1 MCNAAG
7 VFGNGMSSVT
17 ILARESTSPAEMTQ
31 TGMIEALRRGDE
43 AVFRHLVEVH
53 HTAMRRVAALYVPT
67 GVVEDVVQETWIA
80 VVRGI
85 DRFEGRSSIKTWIYR
100 ILINQARKRGPKERR
115 TIPFS
120 ALGPSEAHDPAVD
133 LERLYHPELGSG
145 YWPEAPPHWN
155 ADPGDRAVASEIRT
169 VIGRAIEALSDAQ
182 REVITLRDV
191 EGWDS
196 EEVCDTLG
204 VSAVNQRVL
213 LHRARTS
220 VRAALEVYFHGN

>member
-1 MCNAAG
+1 MG
-7 VFGNGMSSVT
+7 SVT
-17 ILARESTSPAEMTQ
+17 ILASEATGPVESTEKM
-31 TGMIEALRRGDE
+31 MVDALRRGDE
-43 AVFRHLVEVH
+43 AVFRHLVEMH
-53 HTAMRRVAALYVPT
+53 HTGLRRVAALYVPT
-67 GVVEDVVQETWIA
+67 GIVEDVVQETWIA
-80 VVRGI
+80 VIRGI

-120 ALGPSEAHDPAVD
+120 PLGPSEDHDPAVP

-145 YWPEAPPHWN
+145 YWPEAPPHWIT
-155 ADPGDRAVASEIRT
+155 DPADRAVASEIRM
-169 VIGRAIEALSDAQ
+169 VIGRAIENLSDAQ

-204 VSAVNQRVL
+204 ISAVNQRVL

-220 VRAALEVYFHGN
+220 VRAALEVYFHGD

>member
-1 MCNAAG
+1 
-7 VFGNGMSSVT
+7 MSSVT
-17 ILARESTSPAEMTQ
+17 ALARETTSPRESTE
-31 TGMIEALRRGDE
+31 TGVSEALRRGDE
-43 AVFRHLVEVH
+43 AAFRQLVEMH
-53 HTAMRRVAALYVPT
+53 HAGLRRVAALYVPSN
-67 GVVEDVVQETWIA
+67 VVEDVVQETWVA

-120 ALGPSEAHDPAVD
+120 ALGPSEDHDPAVP
-133 LERLYHPELGSG
+133 LERLVHPELGPG
-145 YWPEAPPHWN
+145 YWPDAPRPWD
-155 ADPGDRAVASEIRT
+155 ADPGDRAVAAEIRE
-169 VIGRAIEALSDAQ
+169 VIGRAIENLSDAQ

-196 EEVCDTLG
+196 EEVCDALG

-220 VRAALEVYFHGN
+220 VRAALEVYFDDD

>member
-1 MCNAAG
+1 MG
-7 VFGNGMSSVT
+7 SVT
-17 ILARESTSPAEMTQ
+17 ILAREATSPAEMTE
-31 TGMIEALRRGDE
+31 TGMIDALRNGDE
-43 AVFRHLVEVH
+43 HVFRHLVEMH
-53 HTAMRRVAALYVPT
+53 HTGLRRVAALYVPSN
-67 GVVEDVVQETWIA
+67 VVEDVVQETWIA

-100 ILINQARKRGPKERR
+100 ILINQARKRGPRERR

-120 ALGPSEAHDPAVD
+120 ALGPSEDHDPTVP
-133 LERLYHPELGSG
+133 LERLLHPELGSG

-155 ADPGDRAVASEIRT
+155 ADPGDRAVASEIRS
-169 VIGRAIEALSDAQ
+169 VIDRVIEGLSDAQ

-204 VSAVNQRVL
+204 ISAVNQRVT
-213 LHRARTS
+213 LHRARTTL
-220 VRAALEVYFHGN
+220 RAALEVYFRGD